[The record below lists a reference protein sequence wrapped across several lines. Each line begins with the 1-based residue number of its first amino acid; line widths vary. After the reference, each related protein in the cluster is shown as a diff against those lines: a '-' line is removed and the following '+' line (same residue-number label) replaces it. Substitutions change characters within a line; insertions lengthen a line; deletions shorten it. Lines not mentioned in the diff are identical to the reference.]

1 MAHIPLG
8 LLVMLGPICLAIVI
22 LLTIEAILQIESPMP
37 TAASSKR
44 SPNSG
49 NAASS
54 QEHPVRDVAADSIYV
69 FHGPRAD
76 QHRAHARIPRAPDQR
91 TG

>member
-22 LLTIEAILQIESPMP
+22 LLTIEAILQNESPRP
-37 TAASSKR
+37 TVASSKR

-54 QEHPVRDVAADSIYV
+54 QEHPERDVPADNIYV
-69 FHGPRAD
+69 FHGPRAN
-76 QHRAHARIPRAPDQR
+76 QHRAHARICGAPDQR
-91 TG
+91 LG